1 MTSEWQG
8 LREQLVPYIGERAV
22 SLFAYAVADA
32 RGDERT
38 SARLRS
44 ALIENGEDPD
54 APQVTEAEQL
64 LIDWGR
70 LVAGLAGEV
79 PAEMTARLEAAFN
92 PQLRGLL
99 TAFAAQ
105 R

>member
-1 MTSEWQG
+1 MTSEWRQ

-22 SLFAYAVADA
+22 SLFAYAIADA
-32 RGDERT
+32 SGDDEG
-38 SARLRS
+38 SVRLRS
-44 ALIENGEDPD
+44 ALVDAGEDPD
-54 APQVTEAEQL
+54 SPQVTEAEQL

-70 LVAGLAGEV
+70 LVAGSEEV
-79 PAEMTARLEAAFN
+79 PADMTARLKAAFN
-92 PQLRGLL
+92 PHLRDLL

>member
-1 MTSEWQG
+1 MNSEWQR

-22 SLFAYAVADA
+22 SLFDYAVADA
-32 RGDERT
+32 SGDQQT
-38 SARLRS
+38 SAELRR
-44 ALIENGEDPD
+44 ALVASGEDPD

-70 LVAGLAGEV
+70 LIAGPGGEV
-79 PAEMTARLEAAFN
+79 PAGLTARLEAAFS
-92 PQLRGLL
+92 PQLRELL